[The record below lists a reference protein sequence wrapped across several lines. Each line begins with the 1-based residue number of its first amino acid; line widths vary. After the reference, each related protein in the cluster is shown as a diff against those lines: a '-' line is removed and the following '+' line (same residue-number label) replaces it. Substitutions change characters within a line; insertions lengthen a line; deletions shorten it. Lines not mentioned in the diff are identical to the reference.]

1 MTNLRWFKSSKRPA
15 GSSKRLDRARVEV
28 RVNKKPQRS
37 EARQWI
43 GRRRDSPQEDIFLS
57 KLRRPHGNEEQSFR
71 ALAQMTRLKERKG
84 RYSRQVNTP
93 GHGALGNRG
102 LDE

>member
-15 GSSKRLDRARVEV
+15 GSSKRLNRARVEV

-43 GRRRDSPQEDIFLS
+43 GRRRDSPQEGIFLS
-57 KLRRPHGNEEQSFR
+57 KLRRPHGSEEQSFR
-71 ALAQMTRLKERKG
+71 ALAQMQRLKERKG
-84 RYSRQVNTP
+84 RY
-93 GHGALGNRG
+93 
-102 LDE
+102 

>member
-15 GSSKRLDRARVEV
+15 GSSKRLNRARVEV

-37 EARQWI
+37 EGRQWI
-43 GRRRDSPQEDIFLS
+43 GQRRDRAQEAILLS
-57 KLRRPHGNEEQSFR
+57 KWRKLHGSEEQSFR
-71 ALAQMTRLKERKG
+71 ALAQMTTLKERKG
-84 RYSRQVNTP
+84 RYSSQLNIP
-93 GHGALGNRG
+93 GRAALDNRG